1 MKYIKTEIPEVIEFI
16 PEIFEDD
23 RGFFL
28 ESFNK
33 EYFDKIIGS
42 EVSFV
47 QDNHSFSK
55 KNVLRGIHY
64 QINPMAQGKLVRV
77 IDGEIYDIAVD
88 LRKSSPSFG
97 KWVSR
102 NLSSSKNN
110 QLWIP
115 AGFGHGFYTV
125 SESVHLLYKT
135 TNYFDRQC
143 EASIIWDDKDLNID
157 WGHSNPILSSKDSTA
172 SSFKNAVTFD

>member
-16 PEIFEDD
+16 PEIFEDE

-97 KWVSR
+97 KWVGR

-110 QLWIP
+110 QL
-115 AGFGHGFYTV
+115 
-125 SESVHLLYKT
+125 
-135 TNYFDRQC
+135 
-143 EASIIWDDKDLNID
+143 
-157 WGHSNPILSSKDSTA
+157 
-172 SSFKNAVTFD
+172 